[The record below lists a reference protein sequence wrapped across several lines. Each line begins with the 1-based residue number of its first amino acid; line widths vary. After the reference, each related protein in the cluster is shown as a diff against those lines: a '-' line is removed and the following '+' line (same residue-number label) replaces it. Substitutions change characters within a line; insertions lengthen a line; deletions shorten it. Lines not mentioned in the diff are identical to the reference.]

1 MEVWK
6 KQCLLA
12 YLGYLPYQDIDDVY
26 GNQTRGATEAF
37 QHDYQMKPVDGVY
50 GDGTHARV
58 IEVIAT
64 GEKPLIDNTDDDDE
78 EIVIDGSSIN
88 TALAAELEARFK
100 GIRHWT
106 PEEFGCRCK
115 EYHAP
120 YCNGFPVLPDRTLL
134 ELVDDI
140 REKAGAPG
148 IRSSGIRCYQHNI
161 DSNGVAN
168 SKHRFGKALD
178 FMIVGMSG
186 EELLALCLAD
196 PRTSYAYIITPGE
209 PYVHVDVK

>member
-12 YLGYLPYQDIDDVY
+12 YLGYLPYRDIDDIY
-26 GNQTRGATEAF
+26 GDQTRRATEAF
-37 QHDYQMKPVDGVY
+37 QRDYAMDPVDGVY
-50 GDGTHARV
+50 GDGTHSKIV
-58 IEVIAT
+58 EVIST
-64 GEKPLIDNTDDDDE
+64 GEHPTDNDANDDEIIIDDDPA
-78 EIVIDGSSIN
+78 STTLS
-88 TALAAELEARFK
+88 AELAARFK
-100 GIRHWT
+100 GIRYWK
-106 PEEFGCRCK
+106 PKEFACRCG
-115 EYHAP
+115 EYHKP

-161 DSNGVAN
+161 DSNGVKN

-178 FMIVGMSG
+178 FMIEGMSG
-186 EELLALCLAD
+186 EQLLALCLAD
-196 PRTSYAYIITPGE
+196 PRTSYAYIIKPGE
-209 PYVHVDVK
+209 PYVHVDVA